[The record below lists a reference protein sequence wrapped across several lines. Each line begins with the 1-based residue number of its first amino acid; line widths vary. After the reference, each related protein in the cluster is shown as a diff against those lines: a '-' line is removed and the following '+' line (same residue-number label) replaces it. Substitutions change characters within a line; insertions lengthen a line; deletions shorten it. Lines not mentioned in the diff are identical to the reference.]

1 MKTMRYRIRVIALVL
16 MLALLGMI
24 LWCVH
29 DLWLPG
35 ESMPETTVSSGT
47 PLPPVDWAVT
57 ATPAPT
63 EETTTPEPLFDT
75 YGL

>member
-1 MKTMRYRIRVIALVL
+1 MKTRRYRIRVIALVL
-16 MLALLGMI
+16 VLALLGMI

-29 DLWLPG
+29 DLLLPG
-35 ESMPETTVSSGT
+35 ETLPETPVISGT

-63 EETTTPEPLFDT
+63 EDTPTPEPLFDT
-75 YGL
+75 FGL